1 MSTTVVDEVYAAK
14 ELLAQ
19 LAQRQWWSWLPFGL
33 VRPFV
38 LMRRG
43 PGRPVVLAVPLR
55 CEAVCCPST
64 AEAFRVLT
72 ISALHWL
79 TEAHLVEVGPWVG
92 SPFEMA
98 RVTVTRAG
106 MRAWRSGRM
115 IVSLGS

>member
-14 ELLAQ
+14 ALLAQ
-19 LAQRQWWSWLPFGL
+19 LAQRQWWSWVPFGL

-43 PGRPVVLAVPLR
+43 PGRPVVLAVPLT
-55 CEAVCCPST
+55 CVCCPST
-64 AEAFRVLT
+64 AEARTVLAT
-72 ISALHWL
+72 TALHWL
-79 TEAHLVEVGPWVG
+79 TEAYLVELGPWVG

-98 RVTVTRAG
+98 SVTVTRAG

-115 IVSLGS
+115 IVSLAS